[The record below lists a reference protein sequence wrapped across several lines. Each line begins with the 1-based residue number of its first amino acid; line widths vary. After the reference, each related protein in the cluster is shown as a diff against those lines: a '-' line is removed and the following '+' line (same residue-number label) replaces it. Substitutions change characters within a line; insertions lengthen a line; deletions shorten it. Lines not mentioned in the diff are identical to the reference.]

1 MGRAAPEDAGEKVT
15 PEVPPAYGSGDFLKP
30 RLLALRGKLDV
41 PKERFIAFTEVPGR
55 AASRRSTAGRAGPR
69 SSAEG
74 HPRHRRGARGRSVPL
89 ADRIGLLDS
98 AWRLLP
104 DVAREDAAAA
114 TRLKAELQ
122 ASRTRRHPTKEG
134 PKKPLWWSAPIED
147 DEWKKRF
154 PPTEDSSVN
163 VGDCVPFYFSPRS
176 IMLFKLHRPDTP
188 EITYRGGQG
197 PIVHLEADLG
207 TVVAWANQ
215 QQRCWAFSLSNAGA
229 FYTQFRNSQNDLHHI
244 DWDAVASNNF
254 SAGSYTPSGNQV
266 KEGKQAEFL
275 LHNDFPW
282 SLVQRIGVASQSI
295 AIQAQAA
302 IANAAHSPQISVQP
316 SWYF

>member
-1 MGRAAPEDAGEKVT
+1 MSPPPPNPCIYHITHVNNLPAILADGGLISDAAM
-15 PEVPPAYGSGDFLKP
+15 
-30 RLLALRGKLDV
+30 
-41 PKERFIAFTEVPGR
+41 I
-55 AASRRSTAGRAGPR
+55 
-69 SSAEG
+69 
-74 HPRHRRGARGRSVPL
+74 ARGGPTVG
-89 ADRIGLLDS
+89 IGLNHIKQR
-98 AWRLLP
+98 RLTLP
-104 DVAREDAAAA
+104 VSCY
-114 TRLKAELQ
+114 Q
-122 ASRTRRHPTKEG
+122 G
-134 PKKPLWWSAPIED
+134 
-147 DEWKKRF
+147 
-154 PPTEDSSVN
+154 VN